1 MITIITR
8 LTTNAKQRIN
18 VWSQALFL
26 CLVVSLVVAVMW
38 LWGFN
43 THSFN
48 RRDAFDYAQLTRQVY
63 RGEGLSTLQIFP
75 RHIPYFHA
83 KGILES
89 SHWPNLYRN
98 PLVAITGTAFQ
109 WFFQST
115 TVAMVIQSGFW
126 HLASVALLF
135 WLAKE
140 ITNLEVAVLS
150 TLFFASDPVVL
161 LYSYGGMTESLATFL
176 LLLFFIIIISERLKA
191 WRWLLLGA
199 ISILAYLA
207 RTQLIL
213 LAPLALVF
221 AWTKAPKGMRISAIL
236 LILAGVSLPLIPWSI
251 RNLQMA
257 GDPLFSFTTTR
268 NLVLDAVPGHSD
280 LEMQLHA
287 PADLFSVADLYGSA
301 ILTKSLSNV
310 SANIFSPLYWAN
322 SFRRTPIF
330 LPLFAFVSLLRLSSA
345 SGEKYRFLVWSTLA
359 LILATF
365 LLISLTVY
373 SVRSYVM
380 FRPLIIMIGINEI
393 IFLIRRTFA
402 SRTIHIGISTLLLLL
417 AGYMLVTATID
428 HKVIPAPLS
437 QFDQKAYEI
446 LNRRTEE
453 GALIASDI
461 SEQVSLFTGRRTLR
475 LPAEPAELL
484 EIDMEYIQVDYVLLS
499 RDLMIGSYAE
509 DNDPGYHETYQN
521 YEDFSTRPEFLE
533 IYSLDERLPNGSL
546 LFRRNQQQNS
556 K

>member
-1 MITIITR
+1 MITRITR
-8 LTTNAKQRIN
+8 LTTKTKQTIIVN
-18 VWSQALFL
+18 NQALFL
-26 CLVVSLVVAVMW
+26 FLVISLLVAALW
-38 LWGFN
+38 FWGFN

-48 RRDAFDYAQLTRQVY
+48 RRDAFDYAQLARQVY

-83 KGILES
+83 QGILDA

-98 PLVAITGTAFQ
+98 PLVAITGAAFQ
-109 WFFQST
+109 WFFEST

-140 ITNLEVAVLS
+140 ITNLEVAMLS
-150 TLFFASDPVVL
+150 ALFFASDPVVL

-199 ISILAYLA
+199 ISILAYLS

-221 AWTKAPKGMRISAIL
+221 AWTKAPKGKRVSAIL
-236 LILAGVSLPLIPWSI
+236 LILAGMSLPLIPWSI

-280 LEMQLHA
+280 LEMQLYA

-301 ILTKSLSNV
+301 ILTKFLSNV
-310 SANIFSPLYWAN
+310 AANIFSPQYWAN

-330 LPLFAFVSLLRLSSA
+330 LPLFAFVSLLRLSSS
-345 SGEKYRFLVWSTLA
+345 SGEKYRFLVWTTLA

-393 IFLIRRTFA
+393 IALIRRTFA
-402 SRTIHIGISTLLLLL
+402 SRTIRIGISTLLLLL
-417 AGYMLVTATID
+417 AGYMLVSAASD
-428 HKVIPAPLS
+428 HRDIPAPLS
-437 QFDQKAYEI
+437 QFDQKAYDI
-446 LNRRTEE
+446 LNGRTEE
-453 GALIASDI
+453 GSLIGSDI

-521 YEDFSTRPEFLE
+521 YEEFSRMPEFLDV
-533 IYSLDERLPNGSL
+533 YFLDERLPNGSL
-546 LFRRNQQQNS
+546 LFRRKQ
-556 K
+556 

>member
-1 MITIITR
+1 
-8 LTTNAKQRIN
+8 
-18 VWSQALFL
+18 
-26 CLVVSLVVAVMW
+26 
-38 LWGFN
+38 
-43 THSFN
+43 
-48 RRDAFDYAQLTRQVY
+48 
-63 RGEGLSTLQIFP
+63 
-75 RHIPYFHA
+75 
-83 KGILES
+83 
-89 SHWPNLYRN
+89 
-98 PLVAITGTAFQ
+98 
-109 WFFQST
+109 
-115 TVAMVIQSGFW
+115 MVIQSGFW

-140 ITNLEVAVLS
+140 ITNLEAAVLS

-191 WRWLLLGA
+191 WRWPLLGA

-221 AWTKAPKGMRISAIL
+221 AWTKAPKGKRVSAIL
-236 LILAGVSLPLIPWSI
+236 LILAGMSLPLIPWSL

-280 LEMQLHA
+280 LEMQLYA

-301 ILTKSLSNV
+301 ILTKFLSNV
-310 SANIFSPLYWAN
+310 AANIFSPLYWAN
-322 SFRRTPIF
+322 SFRRMLIF
-330 LPLFAFVSLLRLSSA
+330 LPLFAFVSLLRLSSS
-345 SGEKYRFLVWSTLA
+345 SGEKYRFLVWTTLA

-393 IFLIRRTFA
+393 IALIRRTFA
-402 SRTIHIGISTLLLLL
+402 SRTIRIGISTLLLLL
-417 AGYMLVTATID
+417 AGYMLVSAASD
-428 HKVIPAPLS
+428 HRDIPAPLS
-437 QFDQKAYEI
+437 QFDQKAYDI
-446 LNRRTEE
+446 LNGRTEE
-453 GALIASDI
+453 GSLIGSDI

-521 YEDFSTRPEFLE
+521 YEEFSRMPEFLDV
-533 IYSLDERLPNGSL
+533 YFLDERLPNGSL
-546 LFRRNQQQNS
+546 LFRRKQ
-556 K
+556 